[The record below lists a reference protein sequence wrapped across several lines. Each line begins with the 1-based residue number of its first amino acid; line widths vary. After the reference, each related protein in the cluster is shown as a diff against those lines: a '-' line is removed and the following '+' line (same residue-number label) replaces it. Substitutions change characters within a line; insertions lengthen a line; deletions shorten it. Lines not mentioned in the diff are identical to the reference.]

1 MPLSP
6 GDKLGPYESSRPS
19 APAALAVDQNDRCYC
34 RLDAREKGGVAA
46 GPKAN
51 SEIHIM
57 HTTGATPF
65 HTLALVQQLL
75 GNGFK
80 SWIVGHPYIAVSGVV
95 RSYSYLASTLTKV
108 A

>member
-1 MPLSP
+1 MT
-6 GDKLGPYESSRPS
+6 G
-19 APAALAVDQNDRCYC
+19 Q
-34 RLDAREKGGVAA
+34 KGGVAA
-46 GPKAN
+46 GTKAH

-57 HTTGATPF
+57 HTTGAVPYY
-65 HTLALVQQLL
+65 TLVLVQQLL

-80 SWIVGHPYIAVSGVV
+80 SWIVGHPYIAVNGVV